1 MPVVKLYQNGLTAG
15 CPPRHVNRKPVPR
28 GDCKGWSLRTSRGN
42 TRFLY
47 SVVSADLPVSADDP
61 PRPLLG
67 LSGSL
72 TVGDC
77 PLTHEDWKKVRE
89 AFLLRQRRRGLYR
102 LHWLTEW
109 QKRGVPHLHF
119 AAWFLQPESEYEA
132 AILPALVKADWL
144 QLTAPYRSSGK
155 GQEIK
160 PITDEVGWLQYLSK
174 HASRG
179 AAHYQRAMSTIP
191 KGWQK
196 TGRMWGHLGDF
207 PTREPQGLEL
217 DDRGWFKFRRIVR
230 GWRLAQARI
239 LIRHPASKP
248 VERRHLDEQTRRRRI
263 KSARRMLQCRISA
276 DPTVLERL
284 SRCRGVSEWIPF
296 TSGESI
302 GKFLENPSR
311 DSIAA
316 WRRFLSFERSLAWL
330 RSR

>member
-1 MPVVKLYQNGLTAG
+1 M
-15 CPPRHVNRKPVPR
+15 RRK
-28 GDCKGWSLRTSRGN
+28 
-42 TRFLY
+42 
-47 SVVSADLPVSADDP
+47 
-61 PRPLLG
+61 
-67 LSGSL
+67 
-72 TVGDC
+72 
-77 PLTHEDWKKVRE
+77 
-89 AFLLRQRRRGLYR
+89 GLYR

-119 AAWFLQPESEYEA
+119 AAWFLQPESEYEV

-155 GQEIK
+155 GQEVK

-230 GWRLAQARI
+230 GWRLAQARG
-239 LIRHPASKP
+239 RKSFSKDLA
-248 VERRHLDEQTRRRRI
+248 RRCLDEQTRRRRI

-276 DPTVLERL
+276 DPIVLERL
-284 SRCRGVSEWIPF
+284 SRCRGVSEWIPLAL
-296 TSGESI
+296 G
-302 GKFLENPSR
+302 L
-311 DSIAA
+311 SIA
-316 WRRFLSFERSLAWL
+316 EVLARAGHAVEL
-330 RSR
+330 V

>member
-1 MPVVKLYQNGLTAG
+1 MPVVKLYQNGLTGG
-15 CPPRHVNRKPVPR
+15 CPPARPNQKPAPR
-28 GDCKGWSLRTSRGN
+28 GDCQGWSLRTSRGN

-47 SVVSADLPVSADDP
+47 SVVSADLPVSADG
-61 PRPLLG
+61 RPLLG

-77 PLTHEDWKKVRE
+77 PLTHEDWIRVRRALVKRCE
-89 AFLLRQRRRGLYR
+89 RRGLYR

-119 AAWFLQPESEYEA
+119 AAWFVQPDSEYDT
-132 AILPALVKADWL
+132 AILPALIKADWL

-207 PTREPQGLEL
+207 PTREPLGLEL
-217 DDRGWFKFRRIVR
+217 DDAGWFRFRRIVR
-230 GWRLAQARI
+230 GWRLAQARA
-239 LIRHPASKP
+239 RKSFSKDLA
-248 VERRHLDEQTRRRRI
+248 RRLLDEQTRRRRI
-263 KSARRMLQCRISA
+263 KSARRMLQCRISVDREA
-276 DPTVLERL
+276 VRCL
-284 SRCRGVSEWIPF
+284 SRCRGVSEWIPLAL
-296 TSGESI
+296 G
-302 GKFLENPSR
+302 L
-311 DSIAA
+311 SIAEVLA
-316 WRRFLSFERSLAWL
+316 RSGHAVE
-330 RSR
+330 SV